1 VFAYDPTEWHDLFVA
16 TTGAS
21 AALTGLVFVAISI
34 NIERILALSGV
45 PERGLETVLLLLLVL
60 IVSIVGLIPGQS
72 HLALALE
79 LLGSTLAISA
89 VIVWLPPIRPT
100 GNEPRLSVLARWMI
114 RLLGTG
120 LFLIGGLSLL
130 VEVGGGLY
138 WVVAGI
144 VFATAGAAA
153 SAWVLL
159 VEILR

>member
-1 VFAYDPTEWHDLFVA
+1 MVAYDPSEWHDLFVA

-60 IVSIVGLIPGQS
+60 IVSVIGLIPGQS
-72 HLALALE
+72 HTATALE
-79 LLGSTLAISA
+79 LLAVTLAIGA
-89 VIVWLPPIRPT
+89 VIFRLPPIRRT
-100 GNEPRLSVLARWMI
+100 GYEPRSSILARWVI
-114 RLLGTG
+114 RLTGTG
-120 LFLIGGLSLL
+120 LFAIGGLSLL
-130 VEVGGGLY
+130 VEAGGGLY
-138 WVVAGI
+138 WVAAGI